1 MDEAREKALA
11 AVGEAY
17 ISGALTALDDAPR
30 TKLFYEVLAE
40 IAEAAGLRAYLPHRV
55 TDPVVA
61 AHLDPR
67 AVYEIDR
74 AHVTSAAVL
83 IAYAGIPSFGVGIE
97 VELAREHGV
106 PVIIVAERDR
116 PISRLL
122 LGNPAVVEVVK
133 FADLDSLRR
142 TLAAALAA
150 VGSVTR
156 EGARPIVADDVVV
169 QRFIASLESARR
181 LPAAEVAALL
191 RVGELDGQTASAI
204 SDAVHTGRLFAA
216 GLRDLVGRYALRG
229 PDLGAFVLVDVLERS
244 PSEAAATL
252 GVDPRTVRR
261 HVATA
266 RVRVGLPED
275 AAPDSVAQWLV
286 TELIAPPTR
295 ALQLRLFANSQKE
308 PHEQRTAEAEDHRQA
323 GLAVEEGEPRA

>member
-1 MDEAREKALA
+1 MDDARDKTPVAI
-11 AVGEAY
+11 GEAY

-40 IAEAAGLRAYLPHRV
+40 IAGAAGLRAYLPQRV
-55 TDPVVA
+55 SDPVAA

-74 AHVTSAAVL
+74 AHVTSAAVVV
-83 IAYAGIPSFGVGIE
+83 AYAGIPSFGVGIE

-133 FADLDSLRR
+133 FADLDGLRR
-142 TLAAALAA
+142 ALAAALAA
-150 VGSVTR
+150 VAAVTR

-169 QRFIASLESARR
+169 QRFITSLEHARR
-181 LPAAEVAALL
+181 LPASEVTALL
-191 RVGELDGQTASAI
+191 RVGELDGDAATAI
-204 SDAVHTGRLFAA
+204 RDAVQSGRLFAA

-229 PDLGAFVLVDVLERS
+229 PDLGAFVLRDVLERS
-244 PSEAAATL
+244 PSETAGRL
-252 GVDPRTVRR
+252 GVDARAVRR

-266 RVRVGLPED
+266 RARVGLSED
-275 AAPDSVAQWLV
+275 AEADSVAQWLV

-295 ALQLRLFANSQKE
+295 ALQLHLFGVTKAR
-308 PHEQRTAEAEDHRQA
+308 P
-323 GLAVEEGEPRA
+323 

>member
-1 MDEAREKALA
+1 MDQGRDKTPV

-40 IAEAAGLRAYLPHRV
+40 IAEGTGLRAYLPHRV
-55 TDPVVA
+55 SDPIAA

-74 AHVTSAAVL
+74 AHVTSAAVV

-97 VELAREHGV
+97 VELAREHSV
-106 PVIIVAERDR
+106 PVVIVAERDR

-133 FADLDSLRR
+133 FADLDGLRR
-142 TLAAALAA
+142 ALAAALAA
-150 VGSVTR
+150 VASGTR
-156 EGARPIVADDVVV
+156 EGARPMVADDVVV
-169 QRFIASLESARR
+169 QRFIASLEHARR
-181 LPAAEVAALL
+181 LPQGEVTALL
-191 RVGELDGQTASAI
+191 RVGELDGDTAVAI
-204 SDAVHTGRLFAA
+204 RDAVQSGRLFAA

-229 PDLGAFVLVDVLERS
+229 ADLGAFVLRDVMERS
-244 PSEAAATL
+244 LSETAGTL

-261 HVATA
+261 HVGTA
-266 RVRVGLPED
+266 RIRVGLPED
-275 AAPDSVAQWLV
+275 AEPDSVAQWLV
-286 TELIAPPTR
+286 TELIAPPSR
-295 ALQLRLFANSQKE
+295 ALQLHLFGVTKA
-308 PHEQRTAEAEDHRQA
+308 HH
-323 GLAVEEGEPRA
+323 

>member
-1 MDEAREKALA
+1 MDEAREKTPV

-17 ISGALTALDDAPR
+17 ISGALTALDDASR

-55 TDPVVA
+55 SDPVAA

-74 AHVTSAAVL
+74 AHVTGAAVV

-97 VELAREHGV
+97 VELAREHAV

-133 FADLDSLRR
+133 FADLDGLRR
-142 TLAAALAA
+142 TLAA

-156 EGARPIVADDVVV
+156 EGARPVVADDVVV
-169 QRFIASLESARR
+169 QRFIASLENARR
-181 LPAAEVAALL
+181 LPAAEVTALL
-191 RVGELDGQTASAI
+191 RVGELDGQTATSI
-204 SDAVHTGRLFAA
+204 RDAVQNGRLFAA

-229 PDLGAFVLVDVLERS
+229 PDLGAFVLRDVLERS
-244 PSEAAATL
+244 LSEAAETL

-275 AAPDSVAQWLV
+275 AEPDSVAQWLV

-295 ALQLRLFANSQKE
+295 ALQLHLFGVTKA
-308 PHEQRTAEAEDHRQA
+308 RQ
-323 GLAVEEGEPRA
+323 

>member
-1 MDEAREKALA
+1 MDEGRDRTPV

-40 IAEAAGLRAYLPHRV
+40 IAEAAGLRAYLPQRV
-55 TDPVVA
+55 SDPVAA

-74 AHVTSAAVL
+74 AHVTSAAVV

-97 VELAREHGV
+97 VELAREHAV
-106 PVIIVAERDR
+106 PVVIVAERDR

-133 FADLDSLRR
+133 FADLDGLRR
-142 TLAAALAA
+142 ALAAALAA
-150 VGSVTR
+150 VASVTR

-169 QRFIASLESARR
+169 QRFITSLEHARR
-181 LPAAEVAALL
+181 LPASEVTALL
-191 RVGELDGQTASAI
+191 RVGELDGAAATAVR
-204 SDAVHTGRLFAA
+204 DAVQSGRLFAA
-216 GLRDLVGRYALRG
+216 GLRDLIGRYALRG
-229 PDLGAFVLVDVLERS
+229 PDLGAFVLCEVLERS
-244 PSEAAATL
+244 PSETAATL
-252 GVDPRTVRR
+252 GVDVRAVRR
-261 HVATA
+261 HVATGRA
-266 RVRVGLPED
+266 RVGLSED
-275 AAPDSVAQWLV
+275 AEADSVAQWLV

-295 ALQLRLFANSQKE
+295 ALQLHLFGITKTR
-308 PHEQRTAEAEDHRQA
+308 H
-323 GLAVEEGEPRA
+323 

>member
-1 MDEAREKALA
+1 MDEGRDRTPV

-40 IAEAAGLRAYLPHRV
+40 IAEAAGLRAYLPQRV
-55 TDPVVA
+55 SDPVAA

-74 AHVTSAAVL
+74 AHVTSAAVV

-97 VELAREHGV
+97 VELAREHAV
-106 PVIIVAERDR
+106 PVVIVAERDR

-133 FADLDSLRR
+133 FADLDGLRR
-142 TLAAALAA
+142 ALAAALAA
-150 VGSVTR
+150 VASVTR

-169 QRFIASLESARR
+169 QRFITSLEHARR
-181 LPAAEVAALL
+181 LPASEVTALL
-191 RVGELDGQTASAI
+191 RVGELDGAAATAVR
-204 SDAVHTGRLFAA
+204 DAVQSGRLFAA
-216 GLRDLVGRYALRG
+216 GLRDLIGRYALRG
-229 PDLGAFVLVDVLERS
+229 PDLGAFVLREVLERS
-244 PSEAAATL
+244 PSETAATL
-252 GVDPRTVRR
+252 GVDVRAVRR
-261 HVATA
+261 HVATGRA
-266 RVRVGLPED
+266 RVGLSED
-275 AAPDSVAQWLV
+275 AEADSVAQWLV

-295 ALQLRLFANSQKE
+295 ALQLHLFGITKTR
-308 PHEQRTAEAEDHRQA
+308 H
-323 GLAVEEGEPRA
+323 

>member
-1 MDEAREKALA
+1 MDEAKERTAVT
-11 AVGEAY
+11 VGEAY
-17 ISGALTALDDAPR
+17 ISGALTALEDAPR
-30 TKLFYEVLAE
+30 TKLFYELLAE
-40 IAEAAGLRAYLPHRV
+40 IAEAAHLRAYLPHRV
-55 TDPVVA
+55 TDPVAA

-67 AVYEIDR
+67 SVYEIDR
-74 AHVTSAAVL
+74 AHVTGAAVV

-97 VELAREHGV
+97 VELAREHAV

-133 FADLDSLRR
+133 FADLDGLRR
-142 TLAAALAA
+142 ALATALVA

-156 EGARPIVADDVVV
+156 EGARPVVGDDVVV
-169 QRFIASLESARR
+169 QRFITSLENARR
-181 LPAAEVAALL
+181 LPAAEVTALL
-191 RVGELDGQTASAI
+191 RVGELDGQTATSI
-204 SDAVHTGRLFAA
+204 RDAVQNGRLFAA

-229 PDLGAFVLVDVLERS
+229 ADLGAFVLRDVLERS
-244 PSEAAATL
+244 LTDTAGTL
-252 GVDPRTVRR
+252 GADPRTVRR

-266 RVRVGLPED
+266 RVRVGLAED

-295 ALQLRLFANSQKE
+295 ALQLHLFGVTKAR
-308 PHEQRTAEAEDHRQA
+308 H
-323 GLAVEEGEPRA
+323 

>member
-1 MDEAREKALA
+1 MDESADKTRVAS
-11 AVGEAY
+11 GEAY
-17 ISGALTALDDAPR
+17 ISGALTALEDAPR

-40 IAEAAGLRAYLPHRV
+40 IAGAAGLRPYLPHRV
-55 TDPVVA
+55 TDPVAA

-97 VELAREHGV
+97 VELAREHSV

-133 FADLDSLRR
+133 FADLESLRR
-142 TLAAALAA
+142 ALAAALAA
-150 VGSVTR
+150 VGSLARDGT
-156 EGARPIVADDVVV
+156 RPIVADDVVV
-169 QRFIASLESARR
+169 QRFIASLEHARR
-181 LPAAEVAALL
+181 LPTAEVTALL
-191 RVGELDGQTASAI
+191 RVGELDGEIATAI
-204 SDAVHTGRLFAA
+204 RDAVRSGRLFAA

-229 PDLGAFVLVDVLERS
+229 ADLGAFVLRDVLECS
-244 PSEAAATL
+244 LVESAATL
-252 GVDPRTVRR
+252 GVDSRTVRR

-295 ALQLRLFANSQKE
+295 ALQLHLFTGGQ
-308 PHEQRTAEAEDHRQA
+308 
-323 GLAVEEGEPRA
+323 PR